1 MDFSRVFVRVHKM
14 QCEEQMHITKV
25 VEMFNM
31 LMSLFEKIKKQ
42 ISNPTMKKLES
53 IKVDEEKMYAVIRS
67 EFDNHVKQ
75 LQVSDGYSGDSFV
88 EVVSIMEASVSK
100 LRDIRKLLM
109 KQIDGKL

>member
-1 MDFSRVFVRVHKM
+1 
-14 QCEEQMHITKV
+14 
-25 VEMFNM
+25 
-31 LMSLFEKIKKQ
+31 MSLFEKIKKQ

-53 IKVDEEKMYAVIRS
+53 IKIDEEKMYAVIRS